1 MLENIILLLLWVIT
15 FTFWQYILKFYIEK
29 YNDYLEVKYRILNY
43 TKLKAHKITNFR
55 IDEEISK
62 ELRQLSCDLTSSYHI
77 LPKWI
82 KIFKNEKEISD
93 ISSKLIW
100 LSNCLWNNQNHNKDI
115 IDLYKSIE
123 KSLFN
128 I

>member
-1 MLENIILLLLWVIT
+1 MIENIILLLLWIIT

-29 YNDYLEVKYRILNY
+29 YNDYLKTKYKILNY
-43 TKLKAHKITNFR
+43 TKLQAHKITNFK

-62 ELRQLSCDLTSSYHI
+62 ELRQLSCDLSSSYHI

-82 KIFKNEKEISD
+82 KRFKNETEINN

-100 LSNCLWNNQNHNKDI
+100 LSNCLWNNENHNKDVI
-115 IDLYKSIE
+115 NFYKSIE
-123 KSLFN
+123 HSLLK